1 MRLLTLFMLPALVI
15 SARAAESLSFD
26 RGTAA
31 LIPDLKNRDLL
42 KDTLIIWG
50 GEFGR
55 TPMAQGSGRD
65 HHIQGYSTVLT
76 RGVIRGGMSYGNTDE
91 LGYSVVENPV
101 PVRDLHAT
109 ILNQLGIN
117 HHRLTVRF
125 QGLDVRLTGVEE
137 ARVIKDIVT

>member
-31 LIPDLKNRDLL
+31 LIPELKDRDLL

-50 GEFGR
+50 GESGR

-76 RGVIRGGMSYGNTDE
+76 GGGIRGGMSYGNTDE
-91 LGYSVVENPV
+91 LGYSAVENPV
-101 PVRDLHAT
+101 SVRDLHAT
-109 ILNQLGIN
+109 ILHQLVID
-117 HHRLTVRF
+117 HPLLTTRF
-125 QGLDVRLTGVEE
+125 HGLDVRLTAVEE
-137 ARVIKDIVT
+137 ANMIKGILA